1 MSFPGSFWQH
11 RPATPSRL
19 TVPLWPSPAR
29 EGKRPL
35 SIQASCLGQASSP
48 PAYHIHFTSVP
59 FRELGTLLEY
69 LLYRLPGYLSLQDGC
84 QHFRAPFSA
93 MAPALAA
100 SALEHST
107 HPTEPSPD
115 TCHLPPQTAALSP
128 TAWPGAW
135 AEKMPPTRLSRD
147 DSKPKGL
154 VLPPFQSRPHLWVP
168 AELGQCVGRGPS
180 AGSSPESPEN
190 QSSLGTSPLAFLAEP
205 LLQQTA
211 AAGKLS
217 LFPEGCWR
225 KGRFCQQSALERTS
239 LGH

>member
-1 MSFPGSFWQH
+1 MSFPVSFWQH
-11 RPATPSRL
+11 KPADPSQL

-35 SIQASCLGQASSP
+35 SIQTNCLGQASSP

-93 MAPALAA
+93 TAPALAA

-128 TAWPGAW
+128 TASPGGW
-135 AEKMPPTRLSRD
+135 AEKNAPDPPLQGRFQAQRPGASFISVT
-147 DSKPKGL
+147 
-154 VLPPFQSRPHLWVP
+154 PPFVGSGRAWAVCWPGTQCWV
-168 AELGQCVGRGPS
+168 
-180 AGSSPESPEN
+180 
-190 QSSLGTSPLAFLAEP
+190 
-205 LLQQTA
+205 
-211 AAGKLS
+211 
-217 LFPEGCWR
+217 
-225 KGRFCQQSALERTS
+225 
-239 LGH
+239 